1 MPGSDYVEEVCN
13 GEKWSPLSRDYVFP
27 KGCGA
32 KRRILK
38 EAYPKEVSSRNRG
51 PRPVGAPFP
60 PDSAWK
66 VLDSGKP

>member
-38 EAYPKEVSSRNRG
+38 EAYP
-51 PRPVGAPFP
+51 
-60 PDSAWK
+60 
-66 VLDSGKP
+66 